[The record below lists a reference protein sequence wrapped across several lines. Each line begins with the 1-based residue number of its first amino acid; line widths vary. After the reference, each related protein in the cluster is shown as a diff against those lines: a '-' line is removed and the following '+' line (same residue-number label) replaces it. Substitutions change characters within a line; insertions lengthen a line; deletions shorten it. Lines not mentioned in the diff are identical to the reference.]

1 MASSEESLKIARTL
15 GTADPGVAVWQRD
28 LSVVLLTVGDA
39 RLATGDRTGALG
51 AYEESLKI
59 ARTLAAADP
68 GRAVCQRDVSVSLER
83 LGDAKLALGLR
94 AAALAA
100 YNEGLWVARRLAG
113 ADSDN
118 VGWQRDLIVS
128 LYKVAT
134 AANASLAR
142 ITLREAV
149 AMLDALAPDNTL
161 RSQAVEQGLHRVV
174 RGSLSNLS

>member
-1 MASSEESLKIARTL
+1 LRARW
-15 GTADPGVAVWQRD
+15 PP
-28 LSVVLLTVGDA
+28 
-39 RLATGDRTGALG
+39 RT
-51 AYEESLKI
+51 
-59 ARTLAAADP
+59 
-68 GRAVCQRDVSVSLER
+68 RAGWQRDVSVSLER
-83 LGDAKLALGLR
+83 LGDAKLALEQR

-134 AANASLAR
+134 AADASLAR

-161 RSQAVEQGLHRVV
+161 RTQAVEQGLQRVV
-174 RGSLSNLS
+174 RAALCKLS